1 MVALSGRLGGL
12 FWAGA
17 RFTAGAGD
25 GTRGTTAAGG
35 GAGPGR
41 GSLSSKHNQTEHDL
55 NSEQQTVLKDDVQH
69 KEWREAVA
77 FDEGIMGRKSIILQ
91 RSSTCA
97 LVSTHLGEPVG
108 PGAAREICRVD
119 PPPWIVADRSS
130 GKSDGSASLVR
141 SRLRPCGGKK
151 CGWSH
156 SKLKAN
162 ILTLRNS
169 AQSKIRQK
177 MTKMS

>member
-1 MVALSGRLGGL
+1 MELEAQPVLEVGLGLVEEACHLSTTKQNTTSTQSSRPSGL
-12 FWAGA
+12 
-17 RFTAGAGD
+17 
-25 GTRGTTAAGG
+25 
-35 GAGPGR
+35 
-41 GSLSSKHNQTEHDL
+41 
-55 NSEQQTVLKDDVQH
+55 LKDDVQH

-97 LVSTHLGEPVG
+97 ALSTHLAEPVG